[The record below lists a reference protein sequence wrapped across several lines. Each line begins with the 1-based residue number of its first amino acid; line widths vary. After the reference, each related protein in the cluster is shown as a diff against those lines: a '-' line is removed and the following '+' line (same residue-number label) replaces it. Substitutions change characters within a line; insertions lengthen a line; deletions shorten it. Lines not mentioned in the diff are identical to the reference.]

1 MTLFTLH
8 RGRRRV
14 LSIIQRQSRIL
25 WDSSF
30 TGRLFLAGVGHQVAN
45 ILIQSK
51 LNGILCFVELR
62 VEHYKIAGWGQFLMK
77 KKRNPH
83 YWFYLFHSVDK
94 RIKRDNML
102 ESTLKNINII

>member
-14 LSIIQRQSRIL
+14 LSIIQRQSQIL
-25 WDSSF
+25 WDSSI

-77 KKRNPH
+77 KKGTHTIGFIYFIVLIRG
-83 YWFYLFHSVDK
+83 SK
-94 RIKRDNML
+94 EIIC
-102 ESTLKNINII
+102 LKVL